1 MSVNRKEVILMDIDK
16 IRADPNQP
24 RKEFSDEDI
33 AGTAFTIE
41 SQGIINPIE
50 VDEHGMIVTGEIRFR
65 AAQMAGL
72 KQVPVVVWKNGSH
85 KRFERQVVENMH
97 QHQLSDRDRE
107 NAIVKLWNTK
117 NEKGEPIYPTMDVLA
132 NSVGLS
138 SNRVSEILTAN
149 KRREEVPELQ
159 EKEVSTNLILK
170 TIGVS
175 KDVQIKIIDAVL
187 KDKDSKKKDRIS
199 GSEIS
204 DLIQLANISEALFNK
219 TMQKEIPIQRA
230 LEAAETMQKIA
241 DQGVALTED
250 QKQNLADKVAEDET
264 LLDKYKSAVL
274 EKVRQVATAPRQPRI
289 TEPIGR
295 ESPIQHMIK
304 VKDEVLDRYRI
315 YLGNCDINERR
326 WAKRIMI
333 ETRDEL
339 SLLIEMIKDD

>member
-1 MSVNRKEVILMDIDK
+1 MSVNKKEVILMDIDK
-16 IRADPNQP
+16 IRADPDQP
-24 RKEFSDEDI
+24 RTEFSDEDI
-33 AGTAFTIE
+33 ASTAFTIE

-72 KQVPVVVWKNGSH
+72 KQVPVVVWRNGTH

-107 NAIVKLWNTK
+107 NAIVKLWKT
-117 NEKGEPIYPTMDVLA
+117 GQYPTMASLA
-132 NSVGLS
+132 KSVGLGETRIKDILYAS
-138 SNRVSEILTAN
+138 GERETLPKSLQETSISTRDIAKLRGIDESEKRTKILQSVAEGKIKSSEI
-149 KRREEVPELQ
+149 EEVARLA
-159 EKEVSTNLILK
+159 K
-170 TIGVS
+170 TSDALLDKVLEN
-175 KDVQIKIIDAVL
+175 KIPL
-187 KDKDSKKKDRIS
+187 
-199 GSEIS
+199 
-204 DLIQLANISEALFNK
+204 
-219 TMQKEIPIQRA
+219 QRA
-230 LEAAETMQKIA
+230 TEAAETMNKIA
-241 DQGVALTED
+241 DQGVALTVD

-274 EKVRQVATAPRQPRI
+274 EKVRQVATTPRQPRI

-295 ESPIQHMIK
+295 TSPVQNMIK

-326 WAKRIMI
+326 WAKRIMV

-339 SLLIEMIKDD
+339 SLLIEMIQDD

>member
-1 MSVNRKEVILMDIDK
+1 MSINRKEVILMDIDK
-16 IRADPNQP
+16 IRADPDQP
-24 RKEFSDEDI
+24 RTEFSDEDI
-33 AGTAFTIE
+33 ASTAFTIE

-97 QHQLSDRDRE
+97 QHQLSPKDQE
-107 NAIVKLWNTK
+107 AAIVKLWKT
-117 NEKGEPIYPTMDVLA
+117 GQYA
-132 NSVGLS
+132 NFAELGKAVGLDKS
-138 SNRVSEILTAN
+138 TISKKLEAN
-149 KRREEVPELQ
+149 DFREEVGVAVSHETSSSDI
-159 EKEVSTNLILK
+159 VSTRGIEQKEQRIRILQSVEK
-170 TIGVS
+170 G
-175 KDVQIKIIDAVL
+175 KIK
-187 KDKDSKKKDRIS
+187 S
-199 GSEIS
+199 S
-204 DLIQLANISEALFNK
+204 DLDEVVRIAKTSGALLDKVLENK
-219 TMQKEIPIQRA
+219 IPLQRA
-230 LEAAETMQKIA
+230 TEAAETMNKIA
-241 DQGVALTED
+241 DQGVALTVD

-274 EKVRQVATAPRQPRI
+274 EKVRQVATTPRQPRI

-295 ESPIQHMIK
+295 TSPVQNMIK

-326 WAKRIMI
+326 WAKRIMV

-339 SLLIEMIKDD
+339 SLLIEMIQDD